1 MTTNMQQ
8 FENTTAFIEQAASYF
23 DQLVPVATDDE
34 LFAAG
39 YLRGHVDLVV
49 GTLQVTEQPFAVA
62 QIVEDVEASLASAI
76 AQGELTEQDQQQ
88 VRAVW
93 QQLLSSCKTFCLE

>member
-1 MTTNMQQ
+1 MNDVTQT
-8 FENTTAFIEQAASYF
+8 ERFIQHAAAYF
-23 DQLVPVATDDE
+23 DQLVPIATDDE

-49 GTLQVTEQPFAVA
+49 GTLQLTEQPFSVA
-62 QIVEDVEASLASAI
+62 TLLEQVEQSLLAAI
-76 AQGELTEQDQQQ
+76 EKGELTPLDEQQ

-93 QQLLSSCKTFCLE
+93 QQLQQADKTSSA

>member
-1 MTTNMQQ
+1 MMQ
-8 FENTTAFIEQAASYF
+8 FAETESFIQLATDFF

-39 YLRGHVDLVV
+39 YLRGHVDLIV
-49 GTLQVTEQPFAVA
+49 GTLQLTEEPFTV
-62 QIVEDVEASLASAI
+62 QTLVEQVEASLAKAI
-76 AQGELTEQDQQQ
+76 ANDELSAQDEQQ

-93 QQLLSSCKTFCLE
+93 QQLVANSRKQ

>member
-1 MTTNMQQ
+1 MSDFAQT
-8 FENTTAFIEQAASYF
+8 ERFIQQAADFF
-23 DQLVPVATDDE
+23 DDLVPIATDDE

-49 GTLQVTEQPFAVA
+49 GTLQLTEQPFSVTTLVA
-62 QIVEDVEASLASAI
+62 QVEQSLAQAI
-76 AQGELTEQDQQQ
+76 EKGELSALDEQQ

-93 QQLLSSCKTFCLE
+93 QQLQSSGKTFSV

>member
-1 MTTNMQQ
+1 MSNLTQT
-8 FENTTAFIEQAASYF
+8 ERFIQHAAEYF
-23 DQLVPVATDDE
+23 DQLVPIATDDE

-49 GTLQVTEQPFAVA
+49 GTLQLTEQPFSVA
-62 QIVEDVEASLASAI
+62 TLLEQVEQSLLGAI
-76 AQGELTEQDQQQ
+76 EKGELTPLDEQQ

-93 QQLLSSCKTFCLE
+93 QQLQQADKTFSA